1 MPPGFRQRLKGHRFS
16 GVLDAC
22 GRLFDRLIKLVEIP
36 APDAPQ
42 WLRRVIVMERE
53 IMLPIK
59 AAAIVM
65 IYSFFLTRW
74 IGEVRNEL
82 DIEVEVLESSFWI
95 YVSVNVV
102 VAALLLALRRLPLA
116 LTQWMV
122 FVSILV
128 DGIFLSALTVVTG
141 GHQSFLYWLF
151 LGLIIRSAVSVPRAT
166 SQILLNLTIIACYVL
181 AGVIEISIAG
191 NLEEE
196 ARATLAMQ
204 QMADYAALLRR
215 QAPARSGVGTQDMP
229 GSTNLS
235 GATNQA
241 RRFRTLPPIEAW
253 EESPRTNLGLSGP
266 MENPAEPF
274 IVRLVLLVL
283 MTLCAYG
290 VQVLL
295 ERQRQVEEEAREF
308 GLREGQL
315 HSAGRLAAEFA
326 HQIKNP
332 LAIINNAV
340 YSLQCALKND
350 KPDVTEQL
358 RIIREEVEHSDRIIT
373 QVMDYAQLTEGHV
386 EKLNLLEELNGAL
399 ERVFPAAAG
408 FPVQIHRDYGSGF
421 PPILMQRR
429 HLSETFI
436 NVLQNAREAL
446 AGKNGNLWVR
456 AECRADYAVEVTI
469 RDDGPGIPKDK
480 QEKIF
485 DAYYTTKEKGTGLGL
500 ATVKHNVELYGG
512 TVRVE
517 SELGKGALFRLV
529 FPARTPMQTAKTT

>member
-1 MPPGFRQRLKGHRFS
+1 MTPGFRKHLKAHRLAGM
-16 GVLDAC
+16 LEAC
-22 GRLFDRLIKLVEIP
+22 GRLFDRVIKLLEIP

-42 WLRRVIVMERE
+42 WLRRVTVMEKE

-59 AAAIVM
+59 AAGILM

-74 IGEVRNEL
+74 IGKVNNEL
-82 DIEVEVLESSFWI
+82 DIEVEALESFFWV
-95 YVSVNVV
+95 YVGVNVV
-102 VAALLLALRRLPLA
+102 VASLLLALRRLPLA

-181 AGVIEISIAG
+181 AGVIEISIAS

-196 ARATLAMQ
+196 ARATVAMQ
-204 QMADYAALLRR
+204 QMADYAAWWRR
-215 QAPARSGVGTQDMP
+215 QPPARSGAPAQDIP
-229 GSTNLS
+229 GSTNLG
-235 GATNQA
+235 GATTQA
-241 RRFRTLPPIEAW
+241 RRFRTVPPIQDW
-253 EESPRTNLGLSGP
+253 EEPSRTNLGLTGP
-266 MENPAEPF
+266 MENPAEPL
-274 IVRLVLLVL
+274 IMRLVLLVL

-295 ERQRQVEEEAREF
+295 ERQRHVEEEAREF

-340 YSLQCALKND
+340 YSLQRALKD
-350 KPDVTEQL
+350 GKPDVTEQL
-358 RIIREEVEHSDRIIT
+358 RMIREEVEHSDRIIT

-386 EKLNLLEELNGAL
+386 EKLNLLEELNGAI

-408 FPVQIHRDYGSGF
+408 FPVRVHREYGPSF
-421 PPILMQRR
+421 PPMLMQRR

-456 AECRADYAVEVTI
+456 AQCRPDYAVEVSI
-469 RDDGPGIPKDK
+469 RDDGPGIPADK

-529 FPARTPMQTAKTT
+529 FPARTPLQAAKTN

>member
-1 MPPGFRQRLKGHRFS
+1 MLE
-16 GVLDAC
+16 AC
-22 GRLFDRLIKLVEIP
+22 GRLFDRVIKLLEIP

-42 WLRRVIVMERE
+42 WLRRVTVMEKE

-59 AAAIVM
+59 AAGILM

-74 IGEVRNEL
+74 IGKVNNEL
-82 DIEVEVLESSFWI
+82 DIEVEALESFFWV
-95 YVSVNVV
+95 YVGVNVV
-102 VAALLLALRRLPLA
+102 VASLLLALRRLPLA

-181 AGVIEISIAG
+181 AGVIEISIAS

-196 ARATLAMQ
+196 ARATVAMQ
-204 QMADYAALLRR
+204 QMADYAAWWRR
-215 QAPARSGVGTQDMP
+215 QPPARSGAPAQDIP
-229 GSTNLS
+229 GSTNLG
-235 GATNQA
+235 GATTQA
-241 RRFRTLPPIEAW
+241 RRFRTVPPIQDW
-253 EESPRTNLGLSGP
+253 EEPSRTNLGLTGP
-266 MENPAEPF
+266 MENPAEPL
-274 IVRLVLLVL
+274 IMRLVLLVL

-295 ERQRQVEEEAREF
+295 ERQRHVEEEAREF

-340 YSLQCALKND
+340 YSLQRALKD
-350 KPDVTEQL
+350 GKPDVTEQL
-358 RIIREEVEHSDRIIT
+358 RMIREEVEHSDRIIT

-386 EKLNLLEELNGAL
+386 EKLNLLEELNGAI

-408 FPVQIHRDYGSGF
+408 FPVRVHREYGPSF
-421 PPILMQRR
+421 PPMLMQRR

-456 AECRADYAVEVTI
+456 AQCRPDYAVEVSI
-469 RDDGPGIPKDK
+469 RDDGPGIPADK

-529 FPARTPMQTAKTT
+529 FPARTPLQAAKTN